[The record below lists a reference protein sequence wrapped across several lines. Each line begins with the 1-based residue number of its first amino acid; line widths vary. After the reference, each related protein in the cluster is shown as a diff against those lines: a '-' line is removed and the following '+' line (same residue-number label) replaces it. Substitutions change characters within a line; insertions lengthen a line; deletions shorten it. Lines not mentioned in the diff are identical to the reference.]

1 MKQLLQYFTPKM
13 ELSYFEKQKVNA
25 FIIFCFIS
33 LILVLFI
40 IGQAIIFPMVN
51 AKIFL
56 TTGFLVGTFVIISL
70 FILKKTGIKNAGN
83 IFSIGL
89 IVLLALALHNL
100 NKDFSILIKFTQGFY
115 LVLGLLTVGVLF
127 ASRKVIII
135 NAIIIQVTTTRV
147 YLFGLEQLPEQTV
160 LLRAGFINH
169 TVALIIASVILYFAI
184 QFAENAI
191 KLAKK
196 DAKINKE
203 QNKKLKAVFNLVKET
218 SETLSRLS
226 NELDGSANSLN
237 SNSSEQAA
245 NIEEISA
252 TMEEMTGSII
262 QNSENIETT
271 AKSIN
276 NTTDFVEKSDK
287 VISNSLSAINNIDS
301 KIGLIQEIA
310 FQTNILALNAAIEA
324 ASAGEAG
331 KGFSVVA
338 TEVKKLADNS
348 SKSAKEIVDLVNIA
362 MVDSDKAG
370 NYQKTISDDI
380 KNVNKVVNEISAASF
395 EQKNSIEQI
404 NSSITQVNDGA
415 QENAAISEE
424 MAASV
429 SHLTLQAHKL
439 NEIINKNVV

>member
-1 MKQLLQYFTPKM
+1 MKQLLQYFTPEM
-13 ELSYFEKQKVNA
+13 DLTYFDKQKIKA
-25 FIIFCFIS
+25 FIVFNSVLFVLL
-33 LILVLFI
+33 LIL
-40 IGQAIIFPMVN
+40 IGQNIIFPMTNSYVILIGGSVGLI
-51 AKIFL
+51 ATIICLFL
-56 TTGFLVGTFVIISL
+56 
-70 FILKKTGIKNAGN
+70 LKKYGIKIAGN
-83 IFSIGL
+83 ITSVAL
-89 IVLLALALHNL
+89 IVMVSAAILNL
-100 NKDFSILIKFTQGFY
+100 SKDYSILIKFTQGFY
-115 LVLGLLTVGVLF
+115 LVLGLLTLAVLF

-135 NAIIIQVTTTRV
+135 NAIIIQLVTTKT
-147 YLFGLEQLPEQTV
+147 LMFGLEQLPEQAAM
-160 LLRAGFINH
+160 LRAAYVNH
-169 TVALIIASVILYFAI
+169 TIALVISSVILYFAI

-191 KLAKK
+191 KAAKK
-196 DAKINKE
+196 DAKLNKE

-218 SETLSRLS
+218 SETLSKLS
-226 NELDGSANSLN
+226 KELDGSANSLN

-362 MVDSDKAG
+362 MVDSAKAG

-380 KNVNKVVNEISAASF
+380 KNVNKVVNEISAASL

-404 NSSITQVNDGA
+404 NSSITQVNNGA

-429 SHLTLQAHKL
+429 SHLALQADKL